1 MDNGEGVDVSERS
14 SGGPVLRKRGARQ
27 REQPP
32 DPPRGGPPEG
42 TTPATDAK
50 PDGAAEREP
59 RERATPAAGRRPA
72 GGGGADAPPRH
83 RPVGRRLYDPR
94 QDKPTTTPS
103 VEGDPARASAND
115 IHTGW
120 RKDAAKKAK
129 PGKRQLTREKEEL
142 RTTAQQFAKDK
153 GVPIVHA
160 YRVLSGQATLN
171 EVLKGMMRKERF
183 EQLVTREGIDRELA
197 GQVASGHL
205 SKQRALVLTRMRA
218 LRGPKL
224 HVDGITAAA
233 GQEPYA
239 VNFFGTG
246 WQMGTIRAGRAYD
259 FDFAADGAAALATHF
274 KHDVK
279 AICPVS
285 DLPAIRDAAS
295 FDESVKAQGLLGTG
309 ERAERVRPDDE
320 WMLKLV
326 EGNRAV
332 RLTMRDGEIF
342 IGQLRSFGRWD
353 ADLVL
358 PGGEIVTVFFH
369 ALHPV
374 SLTLGIKE

>member
-1 MDNGEGVDVSERS
+1 M
-14 SGGPVLRKRGARQ
+14 
-27 REQPP
+27 
-32 DPPRGGPPEG
+32 
-42 TTPATDAK
+42 
-50 PDGAAEREP
+50 
-59 RERATPAAGRRPA
+59 
-72 GGGGADAPPRH
+72 
-83 RPVGRRLYDPR
+83 GRRLYDPR
-94 QDKPTTTPS
+94 QDKPTTAPS
-103 VEGDPARASAND
+103 VEGDPARAGASD

-120 RKDAAKKAK
+120 RKDAVKKAK

-205 SKQRALVLTRMRA
+205 PKQRALVLTRMRA

-224 HVDGITAAA
+224 HVDGLTAAA

-239 VNFFGTG
+239 VDLFGAG
-246 WQMGTIRAGRAYD
+246 WQTGTIRAGRAYD
-259 FDFAADGAAALATHF
+259 FDFAADGAAALVTHF

-279 AICPVS
+279 AICLAS
-285 DLPAIRDAAS
+285 DLPAIRNAAS
-295 FDESVKAQGLLGTG
+295 FDESVQAQGLVGTG

-332 RLTMRDGEIF
+332 RFTMRDGEIF
-342 IGQLRSFGRWD
+342 LGQLRSFGRWD

-374 SLTLGIKE
+374 SLALGIKE